1 MRLLIFG
8 TNCYLEAITSSM
20 ARYWALQ
27 ATAGTT
33 GDCVRNGKRSNI
45 MKRTMITGTP
55 GLKKMEFSNRSS
67 QSDGKYVK
75 PGPSSRAFTL
85 IELLVVIAI
94 IAILAGLLLPAL
106 AKAKDKGLAV
116 SCLNNEKQI
125 ILGVMM
131 YADDNGDYFPRTVMW
146 WDGGAVMN
154 KYGVRCGSEWKG
166 PVGSQNAAANTPA
179 PMLVNYIKNNLSWV
193 CPKRKR
199 GSDYLGGGPG
209 NDPGDT
215 GFLSYGFNECGVF
228 LDVNIQL
235 QGQMGSASSF
245 KTTSALNAS
254 QLVANMDISGSND
267 PNMAGGGDGDAAW
280 LDTVWAG
287 NSGPNFATTS
297 SGGSQNYRVQTA
309 YAKHSNR
316 LNVDYCDGHAAP
328 IYASQLTWG
337 QFFGVFTPNVNID
350 TSGSAV
356 VSSSFISTSQLD
368 GIAWSGNQ
376 E

>member
-1 MRLLIFG
+1 MRLLAFG
-8 TNCYLEAITSSM
+8 TNCYLIAITSSI
-20 ARYWALQ
+20 ARCQALQ
-27 ATAGTT
+27 AAAERAGD
-33 GDCVRNGKRSNI
+33 GVRNGKRSNI
-45 MKRTMITGTP
+45 MKRMTITGTP
-55 GLKKMEFSNRSS
+55 GLKKIEFPNQPS
-67 QSDGKYVK
+67 QFDHKHAK
-75 PGPSSRAFTL
+75 TGPPLRAFTL

-146 WDGGAVMN
+146 WDGGVVMN
-154 KYGVRCGSEWKG
+154 QYGYRCGSEWKG

-193 CPKRKR
+193 CPKRRR
-199 GSDYLGGGPG
+199 GADYLGGGPG
-209 NDPGDT
+209 VDPGDT

-235 QGQMGSASSF
+235 ADSMGVASSF
-245 KTTSALNAS
+245 KTTSTLNAS
-254 QLVANMDISGSND
+254 QLVANLDVSGSND
-267 PNMAGGGDGDAAW
+267 PSMAGGGDGDAAW

-287 NSGPNFATTS
+287 NSGAGFATTS
-297 SGGSQNYRVQTA
+297 TGGSQNYRVQTA

-337 QFFGVFTPNVNID
+337 QFFGVFGPNTPLD
-350 TSGSAV
+350 TSGTQQQSSA
-356 VSSSFISTSQLD
+356 FISTPQMD
-368 GIAWSGNQ
+368 GIEWSGTL